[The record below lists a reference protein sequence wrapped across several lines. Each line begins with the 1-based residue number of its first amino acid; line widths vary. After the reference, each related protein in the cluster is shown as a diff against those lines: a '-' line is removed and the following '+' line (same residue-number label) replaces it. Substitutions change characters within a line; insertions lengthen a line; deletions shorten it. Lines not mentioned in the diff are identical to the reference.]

1 MATEAPSQPAP
12 GSRLKRIAI
21 ALAMGVVALNVW
33 TGSPL
38 LGLWVGSR
46 VQGGGPPSMTA
57 IFVVA
62 VTIAVVAI
70 ALTKLLTILGGAYE
84 RASGH
89 TATVRQHAPWLRS
102 MRGERPQYEGERP
115 QLTGM
120 ERILVVVVMLAAG
133 TFEVWFFFF
142 SGSSIGQN

>member
-1 MATEAPSQPAP
+1 MATEVQPSPAS
-12 GSRLKRIAI
+12 GSRLKRTVI

-62 VTIAVVAI
+62 LTIAVVAI
-70 ALTKLLTILGGAYE
+70 ALTKLLTILGAAYE
-84 RASGH
+84 RASGQA
-89 TATVRQHAPWLRS
+89 ATVRQHAPWLRS
-102 MRGERPQYEGERP
+102 MRGERPQYEGEQPR
-115 QLTGM
+115 LTSM
-120 ERILVVVVMLAAG
+120 ERILVIVVMLAAG
-133 TFEVWFFFF
+133 VFEVWFFFF

>member
-1 MATEAPSQPAP
+1 MATEAKSEPRQ
-12 GSRLKRIAI
+12 GSRLKRLVLA
-21 ALAMGVVALNVW
+21 AAMGVVALNVW

-57 IFVVA
+57 ILVVA
-62 VTIAVVAI
+62 VTIGVVAF
-70 ALTKLLTILGGAYE
+70 ALTKLLAILGEAYE

-115 QLTGM
+115 RLTGM
-120 ERILVVVVMLAAG
+120 ERTLVIVVMLAAG
-133 TFEVWFFFF
+133 VFEVWFFFF
-142 SGSSIGQN
+142 SGSPIGQN

>member
-1 MATEAPSQPAP
+1 VTTEAPSQPAP
-12 GSRLKRIAI
+12 GSRLKRIV
-21 ALAMGVVALNVW
+21 LAVTMGVVALNVW

-62 VTIAVVAI
+62 LTIAVVAL
-70 ALTKLLTILGGAYE
+70 ALTKLLTILGDAYE

-102 MRGERPQYEGERP
+102 MRGERPQYEGDQPR
-115 QLTGM
+115 LTGM

-133 TFEVWFFFF
+133 VFEVWFFFL
-142 SGSSIGQN
+142 SGSSIGQG

>member
-1 MATEAPSQPAP
+1 VATEATPEPRA
-12 GSRLKRIAI
+12 GSRLKRLLLA
-21 ALAMGVVALNVW
+21 AAMGVVALNVW

-57 IFVVA
+57 ILVVA
-62 VTIAVVAI
+62 VTIAVVAF
-70 ALTKLLTILGGAYE
+70 ALTKVLAILGEAYE

-89 TATVRQHAPWLRS
+89 SATVRQHAPWLRS

-115 QLTGM
+115 RLSGM
-120 ERILVVVVMLAAG
+120 ERVLVIVVMLAAG
-133 TFEVWFFFF
+133 VFEVWFFFF
-142 SGSSIGQN
+142 SGSPIGQN